1 MEYAIVPAL
10 DHVIREE
17 PNGCSET
24 NLPFRY
30 FLIRNTFVCGVFFIP
45 EALEMATQQENPDK
59 GLLIFGAVAGGILI
73 LVLLAVF
80 FGAI

>member
-1 MEYAIVPAL
+1 MPAL

-30 FLIRNTFVCGVFFIP
+30 FLIRNTVVCGVFFIP

-59 GLLIFGAVAGGILI
+59 GLLIFGAVAGSILL

>member
-24 NLPFRY
+24 NLPFRCL
-30 FLIRNTFVCGVFFIP
+30 LIRNTFVCGVFFIP
-45 EALEMATQQENPDK
+45 EALEMANQQENPDK
-59 GLLIFGAVAGGILI
+59 GLLMIGAAAGASLFWCF
-73 LVLLAVF
+73 LPF
-80 FGAI
+80 SSE